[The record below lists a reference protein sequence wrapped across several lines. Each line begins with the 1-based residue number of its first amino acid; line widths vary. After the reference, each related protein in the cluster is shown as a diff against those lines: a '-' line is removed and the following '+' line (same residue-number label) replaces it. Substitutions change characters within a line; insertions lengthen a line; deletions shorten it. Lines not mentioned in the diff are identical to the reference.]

1 MNVKEIAIANPDI
14 FKIKATHRTLLALA
28 SNHRTLLA
36 LASNHS
42 KKLSVT
48 ILD

>member
-14 FKIKATHRTLLALA
+14 FKIKATHRTLVL
-28 SNHRTLLA
+28 S
-36 LASNHS
+36 ASNHS

>member
-14 FKIKATHRTLLALA
+14 LKIKATHQTLVLSA
-28 SNHRTLLA
+28 SNR
-36 LASNHS
+36 S
-42 KKLSVT
+42 KKSSVT